1 MELFF
6 ADDSTHKGVRDGMG
20 KIISFGG
27 VFVSPEALM
36 PLEQQITDICQKKYA
51 IPEGE
56 EIKWSPK
63 KKSWIYE
70 NLHGEKRTECYREI
84 IQAALDH
91 GVKAIVIC
99 WDEGRTT
106 LKGERAFNKAL
117 DFAFER
123 ISVHL
128 EKQDTI
134 GLMIADRPGGSH
146 KQDEAFLSDFLER
159 VNNGTVHVGP
169 DRVALNILTT
179 PSHLVK
185 HLQLADLVT
194 SITAAMVAGHDRYAG
209 ELFPLVKKM
218 FISNHFGYIG
228 GSGLKLFPD
237 DLWNLYHWVLGE
249 DAYVKVSM
257 SGGIGLPHK
266 GLPYAENP

>member
-1 MELFF
+1 
-6 ADDSTHKGVRDGMG
+6 
-20 KIISFGG
+20 
-27 VFVSPEALM
+27 
-36 PLEQQITDICQKKYA
+36 
-51 IPEGE
+51 
-56 EIKWSPK
+56 
-63 KKSWIYE
+63 
-70 NLHGEKRTECYREI
+70 
-84 IQAALDH
+84 
-91 GVKAIVIC
+91 
-99 WDEGRTT
+99 
-106 LKGERAFNKAL
+106 
-117 DFAFER
+117 
-123 ISVHL
+123 
-128 EKQDTI
+128 
-134 GLMIADRPGGSH
+134 MIADRPGGSH

-159 VNNGTVHVGP
+159 VNNGTIHVGP

-194 SITAAMVAGHDRYAG
+194 SITAAMVAGQDRYAG

-266 GLPYAENP
+266 GSPYAEDP

>member
-6 ADDSTHKGVRDGMG
+6 ADDSTHKGIRDGMG
-20 KIISFGG
+20 KIIAFGG
-27 VFVSPEALM
+27 VFVSPDALM
-36 PLEQQITDICQKKYA
+36 SLERQITDICQNRYG

-63 KKSWIYE
+63 KKTWIYE
-70 NLHGEKRTECYREI
+70 NLHGQNRTDCYREI
-84 IQAALDH
+84 LQAALDH

-106 LKGERAFNKAL
+106 LKGERAFNMAL

-128 EKQDTI
+128 EKNDTI

-146 KQDEAFLSDFLER
+146 KQDEAFLSEFLDR
-159 VNNGTVHVGP
+159 VNSGTIHVGP
-169 DRVALNILTT
+169 ERIALNILTT

-185 HLQLADLVT
+185 QLQLADLVT
-194 SITAAMVAGHDRYAG
+194 SITAAMVAGQDRFAG
-209 ELFPLVKKM
+209 ELFHLVKSM
-218 FISNHFGYIG
+218 FICNYLGYVG
-228 GSGLKLFPD
+228 GTGLKLFPD
-237 DLWNLYHWVLGE
+237 DLRNLYHWVLGE
-249 DAYVKVSM
+249 DAFVKVSM
-257 SGGIGLPHK
+257 SGGIGLPDRRF
-266 GLPYAENP
+266 PYAEQP

>member
-6 ADDSTHKGVRDGMG
+6 ADDSTHKGIRDGMG
-20 KIISFGG
+20 RIISFGG

-70 NLHGEKRTECYREI
+70 NLHGESRTECYRELL
-84 IQAALDH
+84 QAALDH

-99 WDEGRTT
+99 WDEGRTR
-106 LKGERAFNKAL
+106 LKGERAFNKSL

-134 GLMIADRPGGSH
+134 GLMIADRPGGGH
-146 KQDEAFLSDFLER
+146 KQDEAFLSEFLER
-159 VNNGTVHVGP
+159 VSRGTVHVGP
-169 DRVALNILTT
+169 DRIALNILTT

-194 SITAAMVAGHDRYAG
+194 SITAAMVAGQDRYAG

-218 FISNHFGYIG
+218 FISNHFGYTG

-237 DLWNLYHWVLGE
+237 DLRNLYYWVLGE

>member
-6 ADDSTHKGVRDGMG
+6 ADDSTHKGVRVGMG

-36 PLEQQITDICQKKYA
+36 PLEKKITDICQNKYN

-70 NLHGEKRTECYREI
+70 NLHGESRTGCYREI
-84 IQAALDH
+84 LQAALDH

-106 LKGERAFNKAL
+106 LKGDRAFNKAL

-134 GLMIADRPGGSH
+134 GLMVADRPGGSH
-146 KQDEAFLSDFLER
+146 KQDEAFLSAFLER
-159 VNNGTVHVGP
+159 INSGTVHVGP
-169 DRVALNILTT
+169 DRIALNILTT

-194 SITAAMVAGHDRYAG
+194 SITAAMVAGQDRYAG
-209 ELFPLVKKM
+209 ELFSLIKKM

-237 DLWNLYHWVLGE
+237 DLWNLYYWVLGE

-257 SGGIGLPHK
+257 SGGIGLPDK
-266 GLPYAENP
+266 RRPYAENP

>member
-27 VFVSPEALM
+27 VFVSSEALM
-36 PLEQQITDICQKKYA
+36 SLEQQITDICQKKYA
-51 IPEGE
+51 IPVNE

-70 NLHGEKRTECYREI
+70 NLHGESRTECYREI
-84 IQAALDH
+84 LQAALDH
-91 GVKAIVIC
+91 GVKVIVIC

-106 LKGERAFNKAL
+106 LKGERAFNKCL

-128 EKQDTI
+128 EKNDTI

-169 DRVALNILTT
+169 DRIALNILTT
-179 PSHLVK
+179 SSHLVK

-194 SITAAMVAGHDRYAG
+194 SITAAMVAGQDKYAG
-209 ELFPLVKKM
+209 ELFPLVKEM

-237 DLWNLYHWVLGE
+237 ELWNLYYWVLGE

-257 SGGIGLPHK
+257 SGGIGLPRQ